1 MSSKVFSVEKWNKVC
16 SANKELLRDFIL
28 ELSSNKYSEGTIQ
41 QYRCDLRMLFCY
53 ILDHMDNKNILDLTR
68 KDFRNIKMWYLNER
82 QVSPARCNR
91 VMSAIH
97 SMLDYAEDDD
107 DYDYDFNISK
117 KVKGLTKENVKE
129 IVFLEDSQVERL
141 RNYLLEHE
149 NYKLMALLD
158 LLYDSGARRKEVWQ
172 VTKNGLLE
180 KNYTNV
186 VVGKGGKKF
195 PLIYFRRFKE
205 SLKLYL
211 EQRGE
216 DDIDSLWIVGKNGN
230 KREGSLSVIYT
241 WVMEM
246 RAILSE
252 LEQKPILI
260 TPHSFRHSALENLKN
275 GTHYICKDLNR
286 TGGFSLEELKVYAHH
301 EATSTTESYLKKDD
315 NNILSSM
322 FNINIA

>member
-1 MSSKVFSVEKWNKVC
+1 MASKVFNAEKWKKVC
-16 SANKELLRDFIL
+16 AANKELLRDFTL
-28 ELSSNKYSEGTIQ
+28 ELSSNKYSTGTIE
-41 QYRCDLRMLFCY
+41 QYACDLRMLFCY
-53 ILDHMDNKNILDLTR
+53 ILDEMDNKDILELSR

-82 QVSPARCNR
+82 KVSPARCNR
-91 VMSAIH
+91 VMSSIH
-97 SMLDYAEDDD
+97 SMLDYAEEDD

-129 IVFLEDSQVERL
+129 IVFLEDSQVEML

-149 NYKLMALLD
+149 NYKLMTLLD
-158 LLYDSGARRKEVWQ
+158 LLYDSGARRKEIWQ
-172 VTKNGLLE
+172 VKKNGLLE

-186 VVGKGGKKF
+186 VIGKGNKKF
-195 PLIYFRRFKE
+195 PLVYFSRFKE

-211 EQRGE
+211 DQRGE
-216 DDIDSLWIVGKNGN
+216 DDIDALWIIGKNEY
-230 KREGSLSVIYT
+230 KKEGSLSVIYS

-246 RAILSE
+246 RQILSE

-260 TPHSFRHSALENLKN
+260 TPHSFRHSALQNLKN

-286 TGGFSLEELKVYAHH
+286 TQGFSLEDLKVYAHH
-301 EATSTTESYLKKDD
+301 ESTSTTEDYLKDDD